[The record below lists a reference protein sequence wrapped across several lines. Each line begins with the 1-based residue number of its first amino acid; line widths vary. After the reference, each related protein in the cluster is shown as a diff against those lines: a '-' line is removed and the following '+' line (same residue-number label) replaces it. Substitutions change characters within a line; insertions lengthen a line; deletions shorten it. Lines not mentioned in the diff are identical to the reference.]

1 MGFFGNLAKLT
12 AQGYEMQQKMDVGAT
27 MAQAQQA
34 MAQAGQYMA
43 AAMPARV
50 QTSAADEARRVH
62 TTATVTAADQAPMM
76 IGLNAVVELQLIVN
90 LPGGVPLPVR
100 RTEQLAPL
108 HLARVA
114 PGAALPV
121 SIVPGMAETLRIE
134 WAA

>member
-12 AQGYEMQQKMDVGAT
+12 AKGYEMQQKMDVGAS

-34 MAQAGQYMA
+34 MAQASQYMA
-43 AAMPARV
+43 AAAPV
-50 QTSAADEARRVH
+50 HTSAADEALRVH
-62 TTATVTAADQAPMM
+62 TTATVTSAQQAPMM
-76 IGLNAVVELQLIVN
+76 IGMNAVVDLEVIVN
-90 LPGGVPLPVR
+90 LPGGVPMPVR

-121 SIVPGMAETLRIE
+121 SIVPGMAETMRIE
-134 WAA
+134 WAV